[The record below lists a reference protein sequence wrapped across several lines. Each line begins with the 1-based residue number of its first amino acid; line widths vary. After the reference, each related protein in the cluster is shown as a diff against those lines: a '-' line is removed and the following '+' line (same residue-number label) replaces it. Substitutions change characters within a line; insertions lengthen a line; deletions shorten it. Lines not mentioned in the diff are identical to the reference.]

1 MDLRLELV
9 SVPVAD
15 VDRAKAFY
23 VDQVGFGVE
32 QDVRV
37 DENHR
42 FVELMPPGSPVLD
55 RLDHGLSTPSPAA
68 SKESS
73 STSRT
78 SMRCTSSYAI
88 VMLKCPT
95 SRTTRGAVSASSPTP
110 TATVGQ
116 SMVRC
121 IRSRSDG
128 ETSQPP
134 PRRRPPYGWMPHP
147 DFPGVRTPSSSTKAP
162 LAMAPA
168 AVDKDGRSW
177 RIGTADDLAW
187 IAGHTID
194 GLTVTNAI
202 PPRFDAY
209 ATFYQPEG
217 ADITLHERTVV
228 DILKAH
234 TAEQPWWLGYLDT
247 GAHDVVFN
255 TVPKVTLYWGWRYV
269 LVEAGPEQALTWRT
283 GHMRGGLL
291 GGLPD
296 LFFPA
301 DRTWLASALW
311 DDTWTDFGGSAELV
325 DALQRDP
332 IANARQVQPDQDA
345 VPPGVTRE

>member
-1 MDLRLELV
+1 M
-9 SVPVAD
+9 
-15 VDRAKAFY
+15 
-23 VDQVGFGVE
+23 
-32 QDVRV
+32 
-37 DENHR
+37 
-42 FVELMPPGSPVLD
+42 
-55 RLDHGLSTPSPAA
+55 
-68 SKESS
+68 
-73 STSRT
+73 
-78 SMRCTSSYAI
+78 
-88 VMLKCPT
+88 
-95 SRTTRGAVSASSPTP
+95 
-110 TATVGQ
+110 
-116 SMVRC
+116 
-121 IRSRSDG
+121 SD
-128 ETSQPP
+128 TSQPP
-134 PRRRPPYGWMPHP
+134 PQRRPPYGWMPHP

-162 LAMAPA
+162 LAMAPVT
-168 AVDKDGRSW
+168 VDKDGRSW
-177 RIGTADDLAW
+177 RIGTADDVAW
-187 IAGHTID
+187 IADHTID
-194 GLTVTNAI
+194 GPTVTNAI

-228 DILKAH
+228 EILKAH

-325 DALQRDP
+325 DALQHDP
-332 IANARQVQPDQDA
+332 ITNARQVQPDQDA
-345 VPPGVTRE
+345 VPPGLTRE